1 MKKLTVFTPTYN
13 RAYCLGQ
20 LYESLSRQT
29 SNDFIWLIIDDGST
43 DSTKKTVEKWIEESE
58 FSIKYHYQDNLGMHG
73 GHNAAYRLIDTELN
87 VCIDSDDYMTD
98 DGVEKIIEFW
108 SINGSK
114 EYSGIIAL
122 DATKDG
128 KILGEK
134 LPNKK
139 STTLKGYYRNG
150 GSGDKKLVY
159 RTEVMKKY
167 PEYPI
172 FEGEK
177 YVGLGYKYILA
188 DQEYELLIMNE
199 ILCIVEY
206 LPDGSS
212 LNMLKQYKINP
223 NGFRFIRLIK
233 MKYAANLKERLINA
247 IHFVSSSLMAKKY
260 NLFTDSPNK
269 LLTFLAFPFGVLL
282 YLYINIKVKN
292 Y

>member
-43 DSTKKTVEKWIEESE
+43 DSTKKTVEKCIEESE

-98 DGVEKIIEFW
+98 DGIEKIIEFW

-233 MKYAANLKERLINA
+233 MKYATNLKERLINT

-292 Y
+292 S